1 MGILKTLTEEYFE
14 ERVRDDEGRIFEID
28 EKKYILK
35 FKDFDFLTNIT
46 TIDDNGDKYFIKKK
60 FDFFTEPVF
69 ICLSMK
75 DGLYNFHYIT
85 ESDLHSVKGKII
97 SKGFKPFA
105 SSDYDLTTDDFLMVK
120 VMYELG
126 DSEYFDKDEEI
137 FVKETPKEKFY
148 EIENNGYSFYVYDD
162 RDNAI
167 SDAVERTYDYLD
179 GEFSDSM
186 SERMVQHY
194 TSVYG
199 TEWIDE
205 DEIKEAQ
212 KEYYSDDYI
221 DNIKREKGEHGNRF
235 YDELIEQGII
245 EDTTDYFKCDL
256 EKQNF
261 DFDEYREDLIQA
273 IIDDK
278 NISEKEAVSIV
289 DDYDTEEQS
298 EALIKYGLVE
308 KTEEYFELDYNS
320 PLFDDDDYS
329 DEFGEKM
336 SEDYT
341 VDDEI
346 FNSSGILYHYYY
358 DLRKLAEL
366 CVDVDGP
373 EKELSTE
380 TGEEYEV
387 SVDDETFYIY
397 I

>member
-28 EKKYILK
+28 GKEYILK
-35 FKDFDFLTNIT
+35 FKDFDFLMNIT

-60 FDFFTEPVF
+60 FDFFTEPIF

-75 DGLYNFHYIT
+75 DDLYNFHYIT
-85 ESDLHSVKGKII
+85 ESDLHKAKGKII
-97 SKGFKPFA
+97 SEGFKLFA
-105 SSDYDLTTDDFLMVK
+105 SSDYDLTTDDFLIVK
-120 VMYELG
+120 VMYELN
-126 DSEYFDKDEEI
+126 DSEHFYKDEEI
-137 FVKETPKEKFY
+137 FVKENFQKNFY
-148 EIENNGYSFYVYDD
+148 KIENNGYSFYVYDD

-167 SDAVERTYDYLD
+167 SDAVKRTYDYLD

-186 SERMVQHY
+186 PESMVQHY
-194 TSVYG
+194 IEACG

-205 DEIKEAQ
+205 DEIKNTQ
-212 KEYYSDDYI
+212 KEYYSGNYI
-221 DNIKREKGEHGNRF
+221 DNIKKEKGEHGNRF

-245 EDTTDYFKCDL
+245 EDTADYFECDL

-278 NISEKEAVSIV
+278 NISEKEAISIV
-289 DDYDTEEQS
+289 DDYSTEEQS

-308 KTEEYFELDYNS
+308 KNEEYFELDYNS
-320 PLFDDDDYS
+320 PSFDDDDYR

-346 FNSSGILYHYYY
+346 SNFGGELYHSYY
-358 DLRKLAEL
+358 DLEKLAEL
-366 CVDVDGP
+366 CVDIDGP
-373 EKELSTE
+373 EIELSTE

>member
-14 ERVRDDEGRIFEID
+14 ERVRDDEGRIFKID
-28 EKKYILK
+28 GKEYILK

-46 TIDDNGDKYFIKKK
+46 TIDDYGEEYFIKKE
-60 FDFFTEPVF
+60 FDFFSEPVF

-75 DGLYNFHYIT
+75 DDLYSFHYIT

-97 SKGFKPFA
+97 SEGFKPFA
-105 SSDYDLTTDDFLMVK
+105 SSDYDLTMDDFLMVK
-120 VMYELG
+120 VIYKLD
-126 DSEYFDKDEEI
+126 DSEHFDEDEEI
-137 FVKETPKEKFY
+137 FVKENPQENFY

-167 SDAVERTYDYLD
+167 SDAEEMVYNLLD
-179 GEFSDSM
+179 DDFSNSMDKDS
-186 SERMVQHY
+186 VQHY
-194 TSVYG
+194 IRTCGTS
-199 TEWIDE
+199 WIDE

-245 EDTTDYFKCDL
+245 EDTADYFKCDL

-341 VDDEI
+341 IDDEI
-346 FNSSGILYHYYY
+346 LNSGELYHSYY
-358 DLRKLAEL
+358 DLKKLAEL
-366 CVDVDGP
+366 CVDEDGP
-373 EKELSTE
+373 ENMLSSE
-380 TGEEYEV
+380 TKEEYEV
-387 SVDDETFYIY
+387 TVDGETFYIY